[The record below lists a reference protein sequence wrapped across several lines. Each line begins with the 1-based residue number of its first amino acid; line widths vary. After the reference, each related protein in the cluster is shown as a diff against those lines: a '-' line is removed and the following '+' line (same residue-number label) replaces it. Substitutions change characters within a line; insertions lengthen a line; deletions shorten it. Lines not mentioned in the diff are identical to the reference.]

1 MYTKYMIA
9 GIDHIQLAMP
19 KEEEARAIAFFE
31 GVLGMP
37 EIKKPDSLTGR
48 GGCWFACGAQELH
61 VGVEAGF
68 RPAKKAHPA
77 FLVKDLDAMQARL
90 DKAGVRISFQP
101 PLPSAW
107 RIFIEDPFG
116 NRIELIERME
126 VAAQKAQ
133 MRLD

>member
-1 MYTKYMIA
+1 MIH
-9 GIDHIQLAMP
+9 GIDHVQLAMP
-19 KEEEARAIAFFE
+19 EGEEACARAFFT

-37 EIKKPDSLTGR
+37 ELAKPATLEGR

-77 FLVKDLDAMQARL
+77 FLVKDLEAMQARFE
-90 DKAGVRISFQP
+90 KAGVRISFQP
-101 PLPSAW
+101 PLPSAR

-116 NRIELIERME
+116 NRIELIERLE
-126 VAAQKAQ
+126 AAAQKAQ
-133 MRLD
+133 KRLD